1 MNSLERVLN
10 TVAGKPV
17 DRPAYTL
24 TLSLYGAR
32 LTGCPLSRYYTDP
45 AAYVEGQCAVR
56 ETFQPD
62 LLFSPFVLTALGEAF
77 GSRVAYFD
85 HYPPNLTRPAARSA
99 EEAAAISLPD
109 IDAHPRL
116 LFLREAVRR
125 LAARYCGEVPI
136 VGVMVGPVDLP
147 PLIMGLEAWYEA
159 LLFDEDTARKML
171 EKSCRF
177 FIDWGNAL
185 LGDGAAFLAL
195 PDVFSNPTVMPRRVV
210 RDLAMP
216 ALAASFGEIRGP
228 IVIHHGGSRLAP
240 FIRDYTALPNVVGF
254 VVDARD
260 SLAEAREGLGAAP
273 VLLGNIDGPTLHQ
286 QSPEELQVRCA
297 RILADR
303 VQDPHFILATSA
315 ADVAWDTPPD
325 MIQVVC
331 RTVQENGKR
340 GL

>member
-1 MNSLERVLN
+1 N

-32 LTGCPLSRYYTDP
+32 LTGCPLREYYTDP
-45 AAYVEGQCAVR
+45 AAYVAGQCAVR
-56 ETFQPD
+56 EMFQPD

-77 GSRVAYFD
+77 GSNVAYFD

-99 EEAAAISLPD
+99 EEAAAMPLPD
-109 IDAHPRL
+109 IDTHPRL

-125 LAARYCGEVPI
+125 LAARYRGEVPI
-136 VGVMVGPVDLP
+136 VGVMVGPGDLP
-147 PLIMGLEAWYEA
+147 PLIMGLDAWYEA
-159 LLFDEDTARKML
+159 LLFNEETARLVL

-185 LGDGAAFLAL
+185 LADGAAFLAL

-240 FIRDYTALPNVVGF
+240 FIRDYTGLPNVVGF

-260 SLAEAREGLGAAP
+260 SLAEARQGLGVAP

-286 QSPEELQVRCA
+286 ASPEQLQARCA

-303 VQDPHFILATSA
+303 AQDPHFILATSA
-315 ADVAWDTPPD
+315 ADVAWDTSPEL
-325 MIQVVC
+325 IQVVS
-331 RTVQENGKR
+331 RMVQESGKE